1 MIERELRRSRP
12 RPLRNT
18 VPAPPTGRADDFP
31 VSVILQ
37 VDHTTVYRYARPVAF
52 GEHKVMFR
60 PRSGYDVQ
68 VLDLSL
74 DVSPEADIRWV
85 HDVFSNAVTL
95 VTPRTRS
102 DRLEIVARFRI
113 EHFGASSIE
122 SPLAPHAEIYPFA
135 YSGEERIDLGGFLV
149 PQHGDPDG
157 RVTAWANMFIPSIG
171 DIATRRMLTDITETI
186 KNDFAYV
193 NRDVEGTQSPTETLA
208 LRAGSCRDFALL
220 MIEAVRRLGF
230 ASRFVS
236 GYIYDPAAD
245 GLVGETV
252 GGGATHAWVEVYVPG
267 AGWLTFD
274 PTNRLF
280 GGTDL
285 IRVAVTRDAF
295 QAAPVQGSFTGGPD
309 DFLDMEIDVRVHRIT
324 EPVVPG
330 A

>member
-1 MIERELRRSRP
+1 M
-12 RPLRNT
+12 
-18 VPAPPTGRADDFP
+18 
-31 VSVILQ
+31 SVILQ
-37 VDHTTVYRYARPVAF
+37 VEHTTVYRYAQPVEF
-52 GEHKVMFR
+52 GEHRVMFR

-74 DVSPEADIRWV
+74 EVSPEAEIRWV
-85 HDVFSNAVTL
+85 QDVFSNAVTL
-95 VTPRTRS
+95 VTPRFPS
-102 DRLEIVARFRI
+102 SNLQIVAKFRI

-171 DIATRRMLTDITETI
+171 DIATRRMLTDITSTI
-186 KNDFAYV
+186 KSDFAYV
-193 NRDVEGTQSPTETLA
+193 SRDTEGTQTPTQTLA

-230 ASRFVS
+230 AARFVS
-236 GYIYDPAAD
+236 GYIYDPAVD
-245 GLVGETV
+245 GMQTGIV

-274 PTNRLF
+274 PTNTIY

-295 QAAPVQGSFTGGPD
+295 QAAPVQGSFTGRVGD
-309 DFLDMEIDVRVHRIT
+309 YLGMEIDVKVNRLTDV
-324 EPVVPG
+324 VVPG
-330 A
+330 T

>member
-1 MIERELRRSRP
+1 M
-12 RPLRNT
+12 
-18 VPAPPTGRADDFP
+18 
-31 VSVILQ
+31 SVILQ
-37 VDHTTVYRYARPVAF
+37 VEHTTVYRYARPVAF
-52 GEHKVMFR
+52 GEHRVMFR

-74 DVSPEADIRWV
+74 DVSPAADIRWV
-85 HDVFSNAVTL
+85 QDVFSNAVTL
-95 VTPRTRS
+95 VTPRS
-102 DRLEIVARFRI
+102 AADHLEIVARFRI
-113 EHFGASSIE
+113 EHFGASGIA
-122 SPLAPHAEIYPFA
+122 SPLAAHAEIYPFS

-186 KNDFAYV
+186 KSDFAYV
-193 NRDVEGTQSPTETLA
+193 SRDVEGTQTPTQTLA

-230 ASRFVS
+230 AARFVS
-236 GYIYDPAAD
+236 GYIYDPAVD
-245 GLVGETV
+245 GLASGVV

-274 PTNRLF
+274 PTNRLY

-295 QAAPVQGSFTGGPD
+295 QAAPVQGSFTGRVG
-309 DFLDMEIDVRVHRIT
+309 DFVGMEIDVRVNRLSD
-324 EPVVPG
+324 PVLPG
-330 A
+330 T

>member
-1 MIERELRRSRP
+1 M
-12 RPLRNT
+12 
-18 VPAPPTGRADDFP
+18 
-31 VSVILQ
+31 SVLLQ
-37 VDHTTVYRYARPVAF
+37 VEHTTIYRYARSVEF
-52 GEHKVMFR
+52 GEHRVMFR

-74 DVSPEADIRWV
+74 EVRPESDIRWV
-85 HDVFSNAVTL
+85 QDVFSNAVTL
-95 VTPRTRS
+95 VTPRFQS
-102 DRLEIVARFRI
+102 DRLEIVARFSI
-113 EHFGASSIE
+113 EHFGASGIE

-171 DIATRRMLTDITETI
+171 DIPTRRMLTDITETI

-193 NRDVEGTQSPTETLA
+193 SRDVEGTQTPTQTLS

-230 ASRFVS
+230 AARFVS
-236 GYIYDPAAD
+236 GYIYDPATEVENA
-245 GLVGETV
+245 GMQSQTV

-274 PTNRLF
+274 PTNRLY

-295 QAAPVQGSFTGGPD
+295 QAAPIQGSFTGRVG
-309 DFLDMEIDVRVHRIT
+309 DFVDMLIDVKVHRLSD
-324 EPVVPG
+324 PVLPG

>member
-1 MIERELRRSRP
+1 M
-12 RPLRNT
+12 
-18 VPAPPTGRADDFP
+18 
-31 VSVILQ
+31 SVILQ
-37 VDHTTVYRYARPVAF
+37 VEHTTIYRYARPVAF
-52 GEHKVMFR
+52 GEHRVMFR

-74 DVSPEADIRWV
+74 EVSPEADVRWM

-95 VTPRTRS
+95 VAPRSTAAVLS
-102 DRLEIVARFRI
+102 LVARFRI
-113 EHFGASSIE
+113 EHFGASGIE

-171 DIATRRMLTDITETI
+171 DIPTRRMLTDITETI

-193 NRDVEGTQSPTETLA
+193 SRDVEGTQSPTETLA

-236 GYIYDPAAD
+236 GYIYDPAVD
-245 GLVGETV
+245 GRAVGMIGGV
-252 GGGATHAWVEVYVPG
+252 IGGGATHAWVEVYVPG

-274 PTNRLF
+274 PTNGLY
-280 GGTDL
+280 GGTNL

-295 QAAPVQGSFTGGPD
+295 QAAPVQGSFTGRVG
-309 DFLDMEIDVRVHRIT
+309 DFVAMEIEVNVSRLSD
-324 EPVVPG
+324 PVLPG
-330 A
+330 T

>member
-1 MIERELRRSRP
+1 M
-12 RPLRNT
+12 
-18 VPAPPTGRADDFP
+18 
-31 VSVILQ
+31 SVILQ
-37 VDHTTVYRYARPVAF
+37 VEHTTTYRYARPVAF
-52 GEHKVMFR
+52 GEHRVMFR

-74 DVSPEADIRWV
+74 DIKPQSDIRWV
-85 HDVFSNAVTL
+85 QDVFSNAVTL
-95 VTPRTRS
+95 VTPRTES
-102 DRLEIVARFRI
+102 DTLEIVARFKI
-113 EHFGASSIE
+113 EHFGSAGLE

-171 DIATRRMLTDITETI
+171 DIATRKMLADITDTI
-186 KNDFAYV
+186 KNDFTYV
-193 NRDVEGTQSPTETLA
+193 SRDVEGTQSPTETLQ

-230 ASRFVS
+230 AARFVS
-236 GYIYDPAAD
+236 GYIYDPAVE
-245 GLVGETV
+245 GMSSGVV

-274 PTNRLF
+274 PTNLLY

-295 QAAPVQGSFTGGPD
+295 QAAPVQGSFTGRVG
-309 DFLDMEIDVRVHRIT
+309 DFLGMTIDVKVHRIA
-324 EPVVPG
+324 ESFVAPV
-330 A
+330 

>member
-1 MIERELRRSRP
+1 M
-12 RPLRNT
+12 
-18 VPAPPTGRADDFP
+18 
-31 VSVILQ
+31 SVILE
-37 VDHTTVYRYARPVAF
+37 VEHTTTYRYARPVVF
-52 GEHKVMFR
+52 GEHRVMFR

-74 DVSPEADIRWV
+74 DVSPASDIRWV
-85 HDVFSNAVTL
+85 QDVFSNSVTL
-95 VTPRTRS
+95 VTPHEAS
-102 DRLEIVARFRI
+102 DELEIVARFKI
-113 EHFGASSIE
+113 EHFGNASIE

-171 DIATRRMLTDITETI
+171 DISTRKMLADITDTI
-186 KNDFAYV
+186 KNDFTYV
-193 NRDVEGTQSPTETLA
+193 ARDVEGTQSPTQTLE
-208 LRAGSCRDFALL
+208 LRGGSCRDFALL

-230 ASRFVS
+230 AARFVS
-236 GYIYDPAAD
+236 GYIYDPAVE
-245 GLVGETV
+245 GLSNGVV

-295 QAAPVQGSFTGGPD
+295 QAAPVQGSFTGRVG
-309 DFLDMEIDVRVHRIT
+309 DFLGMTIDVQVHRIA
-324 EPVVPG
+324 EGFV
-330 A
+330 ASI

>member
-1 MIERELRRSRP
+1 M
-12 RPLRNT
+12 
-18 VPAPPTGRADDFP
+18 
-31 VSVILQ
+31 SVILQ
-37 VDHTTVYRYARPVAF
+37 VEHTTVYNYARPVSF
-52 GEHKVMFR
+52 GEHRVMFR

-74 DVSPEADIRWV
+74 DVSPRAEIRWV
-85 HDVFSNAVTL
+85 QDVFSNAVTL
-95 VTPRTRS
+95 VTPREMS

-113 EHFGASSIE
+113 EHFGASGIE
-122 SPLAPHAEIYPFA
+122 SPLAPHAQIYPFA

-171 DIATRRMLTDITETI
+171 NIPTRRMLTDITETL
-186 KNDFAYV
+186 KSDFAYV
-193 NRDVEGTQSPTETLA
+193 SRDTEGTQSPTQTLE

-230 ASRFVS
+230 AARFVS
-236 GYIYDPAAD
+236 GYIYDPATEVANAGIVSD
-245 GLVGETV
+245 IV

-274 PTNRLF
+274 PTNTLY

-295 QAAPVQGSFTGGPD
+295 QAAPIQGSFTGRVGD
-309 DFLDMEIDVRVHRIT
+309 YVGMTIDVKVHRLAD
-324 EPVVPG
+324 VPG
-330 A
+330 V

>member
-1 MIERELRRSRP
+1 M
-12 RPLRNT
+12 
-18 VPAPPTGRADDFP
+18 
-31 VSVILQ
+31 SVILQ
-37 VDHTTVYRYARPVAF
+37 VEHTTVYRYARPVSF
-52 GEHKVMFR
+52 GEHRVMFR

-74 DVSPEADIRWV
+74 AVKPEADIRWV
-85 HDVFSNAVTL
+85 QDVFSNSVTL
-95 VTPRTRS
+95 VTPRTAS

-113 EHFGASSIE
+113 EHFGASGIE

-186 KNDFAYV
+186 KSDFAYV
-193 NRDVEGTQSPTETLA
+193 SRDTEGTQTPTQTLN

-230 ASRFVS
+230 AARFVS
-236 GYIYDPAAD
+236 GYIYDPAID
-245 GLVGETV
+245 GMQSGTV

-274 PTNRLF
+274 PTNTLY

-295 QAAPVQGSFTGGPD
+295 QAAPIQGSFTGRVG
-309 DFLDMEIDVRVHRIT
+309 DFVDMDIDVKVNRLSD
-324 EPVVPG
+324 PVVPG
-330 A
+330 V

>member
-1 MIERELRRSRP
+1 M
-12 RPLRNT
+12 
-18 VPAPPTGRADDFP
+18 
-31 VSVILQ
+31 SVILQ
-37 VDHTTVYRYARPVAF
+37 VEHTTVYRYARPVEF
-52 GEHKVMFR
+52 GEHRVMFR

-74 DVSPEADIRWV
+74 DVSPAADIRWV
-85 HDVFSNAVTL
+85 QDVFSNAVTL
-95 VTPRTRS
+95 VTPHNAS
-102 DRLEIVARFRI
+102 DRLEIVAKFRI
-113 EHFGASSIE
+113 EHFCAVSIE

-171 DIATRRMLTDITETI
+171 DIATRRMLTDITQTI
-186 KNDFAYV
+186 RNDFAYV
-193 NRDVEGTQSPTETLA
+193 ARDTEGTQSPTQTLT

-230 ASRFVS
+230 AARFVS
-236 GYIYDPAAD
+236 GYIYDPAID
-245 GLVGETV
+245 GMASETV
-252 GGGATHAWVEVYVPG
+252 GGGATHAWVEVYMPG

-274 PTNRLF
+274 PTNHLY

-295 QAAPVQGSFTGGPD
+295 QAAPIQGSFTGRVG
-309 DFLDMEIDVRVHRIT
+309 DFVDMTIDVKVRRLSD
-324 EPVVPG
+324 PVIPG
-330 A
+330 T

>member
-1 MIERELRRSRP
+1 MTSGRV
-12 RPLRNT
+12 PL
-18 VPAPPTGRADDFP
+18 
-31 VSVILQ
+31 SVILQ
-37 VDHTTVYRYARPVAF
+37 VEHTTVYRYARPVAF
-52 GEHKVMFR
+52 GEHRVMFR
-60 PRSGYDVQ
+60 PRSGYEVQ

-85 HDVFSNAVTL
+85 QDVFSNSVTL
-95 VTPRTRS
+95 VTPRSPS
-102 DRLEIVARFRI
+102 DHLTIVAKFRI

-171 DIATRRMLTDITETI
+171 DIPTRRMLQDITETVRA
-186 KNDFAYV
+186 DFAYV
-193 NRDVEGTQSPTETLA
+193 ARDVEGTQTPTETLA

-230 ASRFVS
+230 AARFVS
-236 GYIYDPAAD
+236 GYIYDPVAD
-245 GLVGETV
+245 GIAVGQGDGVV

-274 PTNRLF
+274 PTNRLY

-295 QAAPVQGSFTGGPD
+295 QAAPVQGSFTGRVGD
-309 DFLDMEIDVRVHRIT
+309 YLGMDIDVRVNRLSDVI
-324 EPVVPG
+324 VPG
-330 A
+330 T

>member
-1 MIERELRRSRP
+1 M
-12 RPLRNT
+12 
-18 VPAPPTGRADDFP
+18 
-31 VSVILQ
+31 SVILQ
-37 VDHTTVYRYARPVAF
+37 VEHTTLYRYARPVSF
-52 GEHKVMFR
+52 GEHRVMFR

-74 DVSPEADIRWV
+74 QVSPDADIRWV
-85 HDVFSNAVTL
+85 QDVFSNAVTL
-95 VTPRTRS
+95 VTPRFPANN
-102 DRLEIVARFRI
+102 LELVAKFRI

-157 RVTAWANMFIPSIG
+157 RVAAWANMFIPSIG
-171 DIATRRMLTDITETI
+171 DIATRRMLTDITSTI
-186 KNDFAYV
+186 KSDFAYV
-193 NRDVEGTQSPTETLA
+193 SRDTEGTQTPTQTLS

-230 ASRFVS
+230 AARFVS
-236 GYIYDPAAD
+236 GYIYDPAID
-245 GLVGETV
+245 GMQTGVV

-274 PTNRLF
+274 PTNTIY

-295 QAAPVQGSFTGGPD
+295 QAAPVQGSFTGRVGD
-309 DFLDMEIDVRVHRIT
+309 YLGMDIHVKVNRLSDV
-324 EPVVPG
+324 VVPG
-330 A
+330 T

>member
-1 MIERELRRSRP
+1 M
-12 RPLRNT
+12 
-18 VPAPPTGRADDFP
+18 
-31 VSVILQ
+31 SVILQ
-37 VDHTTVYRYARPVAF
+37 VEHTTIYRYVQPVVF

-68 VLDLSL
+68 VLDWSL

-85 HDVFSNAVTL
+85 QDVFSNAVTL
-95 VTPRTRS
+95 VTPRVES
-102 DRLEIVARFRI
+102 DQLEIVAKFRI

-135 YSGEERIDLGGFLV
+135 YSGEERIDLGAFMV

-171 DIATRRMLTDITETI
+171 DIATKRLLQDITGTI
-186 KNDFAYV
+186 KSSLTYV
-193 NRDVEGTQSPTETLA
+193 ARDVEGTQTPTETLE
-208 LRAGSCRDFALL
+208 LRSGSCRDFALL

-230 ASRFVS
+230 AARFVS
-236 GYIYDPAAD
+236 GYIYDPRIDGTYSGVAAD
-245 GLVGETV
+245 TV

-274 PTNRLF
+274 PTNRLY

-295 QAAPVQGSFTGGPD
+295 QAAPVRGSFTGRVG
-309 DFLDMEIDVRVHRIT
+309 DFVSMSIDVKVHRLT
-324 EPVVPG
+324 DPVVPG
-330 A
+330 V

>member
-1 MIERELRRSRP
+1 M
-12 RPLRNT
+12 
-18 VPAPPTGRADDFP
+18 
-31 VSVILQ
+31 SVILQ
-37 VDHTTVYRYARPVAF
+37 VEHTTVYRYARPVVF

-68 VLDLSL
+68 VLDSSL
-74 DVSPEADIRWV
+74 EVTPDADVRWMQ
-85 HDVFSNAVTL
+85 DVFSNAVTL
-95 VTPRTRS
+95 VTPRTPS

-113 EHFGASSIE
+113 EHFGASSID
-122 SPLAPHAEIYPFA
+122 SPLAPHAESYPFA

-171 DIATRRMLTDITETI
+171 DIRTRRMLTDITETI
-186 KNDFAYV
+186 RNDFAYV
-193 NRDVEGTQSPTETLA
+193 ARDTEGTQTPTQTLK

-236 GYIYDPAAD
+236 GYIYDPAID
-245 GLVGETV
+245 GMASGTV

-267 AGWLTFD
+267 AGWLTCD
-274 PTNRLF
+274 PTNRLY
-280 GGTDL
+280 GGPDL

-295 QAAPVQGSFTGGPD
+295 QAAPIQGSFTGRVG
-309 DFLDMEIDVRVHRIT
+309 DFVDMAIDVRVNRLRD
-324 EPVVPG
+324 PVVPG
-330 A
+330 I

>member
-1 MIERELRRSRP
+1 M
-12 RPLRNT
+12 
-18 VPAPPTGRADDFP
+18 
-31 VSVILQ
+31 SVLLQ
-37 VDHTTVYRYARPVAF
+37 VEHTTIYRYARPVAF
-52 GEHKVMFR
+52 GEHRVMFR

-74 DVSPEADIRWV
+74 AVSPEADIRWV
-85 HDVFSNAVTL
+85 QDVFSNAVTL
-95 VTPRTRS
+95 VTPRSLS
-102 DRLEIVARFRI
+102 DHLKIVARFRI
-113 EHFGASSIE
+113 EHFGASGIE

-186 KNDFAYV
+186 KSDFAYV
-193 NRDVEGTQSPTETLA
+193 NRDVEGTQSPTQTLQ

-236 GYIYDPAAD
+236 GYIYDPVVD
-245 GLVGETV
+245 GGGGKNGSSVV

-274 PTNRLF
+274 PTNTLY

-295 QAAPVQGSFTGGPD
+295 QAAPVQGSFTGRVGD
-309 DFLDMEIDVRVHRIT
+309 YLGMDIEVKVNRLSDV
-324 EPVVPG
+324 VVPG
-330 A
+330 T

>member
-1 MIERELRRSRP
+1 M
-12 RPLRNT
+12 
-18 VPAPPTGRADDFP
+18 
-31 VSVILQ
+31 SVILQ
-37 VDHTTVYRYARPVAF
+37 VEHTTTYRYARPVVF
-52 GEHKVMFR
+52 GEHRVMFR

-74 DVSPEADIRWV
+74 EVRPESSIRWV
-85 HDVFSNAVTL
+85 QDVFSNAVTL
-95 VTPRTRS
+95 VSPCCES
-102 DRLEIVARFRI
+102 DELEIVARFKI
-113 EHFGASSIE
+113 EHFGNASIE

-171 DIATRRMLTDITETI
+171 DIATRKMLADITDTI
-186 KNDFAYV
+186 KSDFTYV
-193 NRDVEGTQSPTETLA
+193 SRDVEGTQSPTETLQ

-230 ASRFVS
+230 AARFVS
-236 GYIYDPAAD
+236 GYIYDPAVE
-245 GLVGETV
+245 GMSSGVV

-274 PTNRLF
+274 PTNRLY

-295 QAAPVQGSFTGGPD
+295 QAAPVQGSFTGRVG
-309 DFLDMEIDVRVHRIT
+309 DFLGMTIDVKVHRIA
-324 EPVVPG
+324 ESFVAAV
-330 A
+330 